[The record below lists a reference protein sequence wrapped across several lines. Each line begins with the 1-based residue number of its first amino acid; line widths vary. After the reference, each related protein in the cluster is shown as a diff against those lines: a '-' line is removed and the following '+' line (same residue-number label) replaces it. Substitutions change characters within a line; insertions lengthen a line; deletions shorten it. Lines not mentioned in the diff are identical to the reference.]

1 MNIIKSLKSASISA
15 KKYSAQL
22 FADAVLNTTSDSDL
36 SPGMKIFYDTALLQ
50 NVGSQ
55 TYFAQFGKQQPL
67 PKHRGKKVEW
77 RKWNTFT
84 VSTVPL
90 QEGITPTGDKL
101 GQTSIE
107 AEINQYGRYAYVTD
121 VLSLTHLDDVIGGAT
136 ELFGDLAAQTMDIVT
151 RNSVMTEAVKNVLF
165 PRKSD
170 GTAVASRDK
179 LDKTCQLTPRVI
191 NKAVAILKKNKAPKI
206 NGSYIGIIHPS
217 VSFDLRDSDGWKE
230 AHKYAATKEIFNGEI
245 GELHGVRFVESDNA
259 KVYTDNCP
267 VGYSVYSTLVF
278 GKDAWGVVKP
288 DGASLK
294 MIVKQVGSG
303 GADDPLGQ
311 RGSVGFKFSTAS
323 AVLYPTRLLS
333 IETVSAE
340 FANDDEAN

>member
-22 FADAVLNTTSDSDL
+22 FADAVLNTTGDSDL

-67 PKHRGKKVEW
+67 PKHSGKKVEW

-107 AEINQYGRYAYVTD
+107 AEIHQYGRYATVAD
-121 VLSLTHLDDVIGGAT
+121 VLALTHLDDVIGGAT
-136 ELFGDLAAQTMDIVT
+136 ELFGDLASETMDIVT

-179 LDKTCQLTPRVI
+179 LDNTCQLTPRVI

-206 NGSYIGIIHPS
+206 NDSYIGIIHPS
-217 VSFDLRDSDGWKE
+217 VSFDLRDSKGWEE
-230 AHKYAATKEIFNGEI
+230 AHK
-245 GELHGVRFVESDNA
+245 
-259 KVYTDNCP
+259 
-267 VGYSVYSTLVF
+267 
-278 GKDAWGVVKP
+278 
-288 DGASLK
+288 
-294 MIVKQVGSG
+294 
-303 GADDPLGQ
+303 
-311 RGSVGFKFSTAS
+311 
-323 AVLYPTRLLS
+323 
-333 IETVSAE
+333 
-340 FANDDEAN
+340 

>member
-22 FADAVLNTTSDSDL
+22 FADAVLNTTGDSDL
-36 SPGMKIFYDTALLQ
+36 SPGMKIFYDTALLR

-67 PKHRGKKVEW
+67 PKHRGKKAEW

-107 AEINQYGRYAYVTD
+107 AEVHQYGRYAYVTD
-121 VLSLTHLDDVIGGAT
+121 VLSLAHLDDVIGGAT

-179 LDKTCQLTPRVI
+179 LDNTCQLTPRVI
-191 NKAVAILKKNKAPKI
+191 NKAVSILKKNKAPKI
-206 NGSYIGIIHPS
+206 NGSYIGIINPS
-217 VSFDLRDSDGWKE
+217 VSIELRDSKGWEE
-230 AHKYAATKEIFNGEI
+230 AQK
-245 GELHGVRFVESDNA
+245 
-259 KVYTDNCP
+259 
-267 VGYSVYSTLVF
+267 
-278 GKDAWGVVKP
+278 
-288 DGASLK
+288 
-294 MIVKQVGSG
+294 
-303 GADDPLGQ
+303 
-311 RGSVGFKFSTAS
+311 
-323 AVLYPTRLLS
+323 
-333 IETVSAE
+333 
-340 FANDDEAN
+340 